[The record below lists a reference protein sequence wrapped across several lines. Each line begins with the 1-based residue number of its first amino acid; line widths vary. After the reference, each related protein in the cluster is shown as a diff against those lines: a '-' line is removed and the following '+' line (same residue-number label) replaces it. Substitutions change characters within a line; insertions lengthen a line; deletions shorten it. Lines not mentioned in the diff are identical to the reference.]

1 MFVECGSDFDVGP
14 HDVSVDIMSSM
25 ASTRSG
31 RTRGPPS
38 GTGTASMYSTRAKR
52 SGRVLASPTRKSTL
66 TKARSTKTTMTKSN
80 YSTNQANE
88 LSINEFLPSTSNN
101 QPTPNPPVLR
111 SPTLA
116 EPSAALPQSQTS
128 FDISQINATI
138 SQTNATLSPPIHNAC
153 SIPSD
158 SNNQL
163 TTNPSILRS
172 PNSAE
177 ASVARSQPQT
187 STDISQIN
195 TTISQTKATL
205 SRPIRKVWITNRP
218 RNNGPAESSDE
229 ELGDLFNP
237 GAMSDS
243 DLSLEEDSRPSKR
256 QLSQRNTDQA
266 PPASK
271 RSRRVPQNKS
281 QAQLQGVDSQD
292 IDTQDISS
300 SINRNAPLPQ
310 SSSSSR
316 ATDLPTLL
324 NYQAVCN
331 EWSMTRISAVKRT
344 SSAVPQ
350 NIQEEAKALKQ
361 LYHHHKEM
369 LAMMGNVTL
378 FTLDKAMYVLSFIV
392 ILFHNILKIDP
403 ILIRFRGDLGSS
415 RGQGQDGYRLWMS
428 YSKMAN
434 KEYRSSKSS
443 TEKEKRQQ
451 PADVIKTDLTKALW
465 ADLKEALGYSPGKG
479 FPRKPNPGE
488 CLKAR
493 GFPVNIVQLDGSSLK
508 PEDLALGVDKM
519 PSSKRSL
526 WLNDVKAGLFKL
538 VNDSAVANSSNNIND
553 LNDGGSNPQDIEDDK
568 EPWGVISGLDD
579 NCDHRVDDMYIGM
592 GVDEDNT
599 NLGMGL
605 EDDDLPDDDD
615 F

>member
-1 MFVECGSDFDVGP
+1 MFVECSSDFDVGP
-14 HDVSVDIMSSM
+14 HDVSVDIMVSHEMDLDSSFILTFVFIQSHHPSPTSIIFLPSM

-38 GTGTASMYSTRAKR
+38 GTGAASMYSTRAKR
-52 SGRVLASPTRKSTL
+52 SGRVLASPTRKSTS

-101 QPTPNPPVLR
+101 QPTPDPPVLW

-138 SQTNATLSPPIHNAC
+138 SRTNATLSPPIHNAR

-163 TTNPSILRS
+163 TTNPSILR
-172 PNSAE
+172 
-177 ASVARSQPQT
+177 
-187 STDISQIN
+187 
-195 TTISQTKATL
+195 
-205 SRPIRKVWITNRP
+205 
-218 RNNGPAESSDE
+218 DE
-229 ELGDLFNP
+229 ELGNLFNP

-271 RSRRVPQNKS
+271 HSRQVPQNES
-281 QAQLQGVDSQD
+281 QAQLQGVDS
-292 IDTQDISS
+292 QDISS

-331 EWSMTRISAVKRT
+331 EWSMTRISAVKQT

-378 FTLDKAMYVLSFIV
+378 FTLDKAI
-392 ILFHNILKIDP
+392 H
-403 ILIRFRGDLGSS
+403 
-415 RGQGQDGYRLWMS
+415 
-428 YSKMAN
+428 
-434 KEYRSSKSS
+434 
-443 TEKEKRQQ
+443 T
-451 PADVIKTDLTKALW
+451 
-465 ADLKEALGYSPGKG
+465 
-479 FPRKPNPGE
+479 
-488 CLKAR
+488 
-493 GFPVNIVQLDGSSLK
+493 
-508 PEDLALGVDKM
+508 
-519 PSSKRSL
+519 
-526 WLNDVKAGLFKL
+526 
-538 VNDSAVANSSNNIND
+538 
-553 LNDGGSNPQDIEDDK
+553 
-568 EPWGVISGLDD
+568 ISQ
-579 NCDHRVDDMYIGM
+579 HS
-592 GVDEDNT
+592 
-599 NLGMGL
+599 
-605 EDDDLPDDDD
+605 
-615 F
+615 